1 MHQFIFDLITAR
13 GWSIRHLGEMTNL
26 SYSGIR
32 DHLKGLP
39 HRLSDDRLNRVHQLL
54 NLDHRGLLQQKG
66 IYTWTVEASPV
77 PLAALNRVFRVTT
90 ELVTNTTNA
99 RPTPGA
105 DPYKFTATPILGGGV
120 EGLPAT
126 FWVFNWQEIY
136 VVVKWKLPKSKV
148 LKKTPN
154 YYVPKDS
161 GRQSLEINP
170 NIEEM
175 SFVTWAPGMELSPK
189 RISGIH
195 LTPAELNW
203 LSDFDTE
210 DPDSLGKLKE
220 LLQKKPT
227 EDRLWAAKSSKR
239 VEWTWD
245 LLLLALRDRYE
256 TPEEAARK
264 LKL

>member
-32 DHLKGLP
+32 DYLRGLP
-39 HRLSDDRLNRVHQLL
+39 HRLSEDRLQRVHQLL
-54 NLDHRGLLQQKG
+54 NLDDRGLLRQG
-66 IYTWTVEASPV
+66 IYTWGVEASPL

-90 ELVTNTTNA
+90 ELVAEMPNFQ
-99 RPTPGA
+99 PKSGA
-105 DPYKFTATPILGGGV
+105 DPYKFTATPILGGGD
-120 EGLPAT
+120 EGLAAT

-136 VVVKWKLPKSKV
+136 IVVKWKLPKNKT

-161 GRQSLEINP
+161 DSQPLAINP
-170 NIEEM
+170 NFKDL
-175 SFVTWAPGMELSPK
+175 SFVAWAPGMELSAR
-189 RISGIH
+189 RISGIQ
-195 LTPAELNW
+195 LTPAELFW

-210 DPDSLGKLKE
+210 DTASLSKLKE

-227 EDRLWAAKSSKR
+227 EDRLWATKSSKR
-239 VEWTWD
+239 VDWTWD

-256 TPEEAARK
+256 TPEEVAKK

>member
-32 DHLKGLP
+32 DYLRGLP

-66 IYTWTVEASPV
+66 IYTWGVEASPV

-90 ELVTNTTNA
+90 ELVTNTANA
-99 RPTPGA
+99 QPSPGA
-105 DPYKFTATPILGGGV
+105 APYKFTSTPILGGDV
-120 EGLPAT
+120 KGLPAA

-136 VVVKWKLPKSKV
+136 VVVKWKLPKSKI
-148 LKKTPN
+148 LKKAPN

-161 GRQSLEINP
+161 DSQPLAINP
-170 NIEEM
+170 DFKDI
-175 SFVTWAPGMELSPK
+175 SFVAWAPGMELSPK
-189 RISGIH
+189 RISGIQ

-203 LSDFDTE
+203 LSDVDTE
-210 DPDSLGKLKE
+210 APDSLDKLKT
-220 LLQKKPT
+220 LLQKEPT
-227 EDRLWAAKSSKR
+227 EDSLWAVQSAKR

-256 TPEEAARK
+256 SPDEAAKK